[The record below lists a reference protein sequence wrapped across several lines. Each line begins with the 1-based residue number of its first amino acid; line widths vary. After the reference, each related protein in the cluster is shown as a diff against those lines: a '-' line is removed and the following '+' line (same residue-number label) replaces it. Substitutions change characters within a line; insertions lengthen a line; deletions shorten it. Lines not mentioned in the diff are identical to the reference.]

1 MNWIS
6 DRIFISKYALKLIF
20 TGFACLVM
28 PISYWVEV
36 VKREKARHS
45 HLHFVRKIR

>member
-6 DRIFISKYALKLIF
+6 HRIFISKYALKLIF

-28 PISYWVEV
+28 PSSYWEEV
-36 VKREKARHS
+36 LKREKARHINQYFAS
-45 HLHFVRKIR
+45 KVR